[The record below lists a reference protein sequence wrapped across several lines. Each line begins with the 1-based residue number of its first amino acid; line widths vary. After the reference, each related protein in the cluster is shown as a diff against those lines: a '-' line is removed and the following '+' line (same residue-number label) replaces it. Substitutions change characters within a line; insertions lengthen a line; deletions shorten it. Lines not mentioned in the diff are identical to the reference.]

1 MVDAHAHANRALV
14 PKLLATMAAE
24 RVSAAFLVAGGVVS
38 PMELSHTIVT
48 EGPGRDVDADN
59 TELLDAIGGEPSLAA
74 FYFANPHRAAGEP
87 DLALIDRCAGIK
99 FAPGVHGIGHLDPRV
114 QSYVDAAAE
123 RGLPVYSHC
132 IGNGALSV
140 DQYARLARRNPEVA
154 FVLGH
159 AGRGN
164 FDLDAAR
171 EIRDTENVLF
181 ETSGGF
187 DFVIKD
193 AVETLGAER
202 VVFGS
207 EFPIQHPRVELTKL
221 CLAVAENDLPAVL
234 GGNIRRITS
243 TGKSTEK
250 STGTFSGKGGSA

>member
-1 MVDAHAHANRALV
+1 MSSDAWDGIEVVDAHAHANRALV
-14 PKLLATMAAE
+14 PRLLATMAAE
-24 RVSAAFLVAGGVVS
+24 NVSAAFLVAGGVVS

-59 TELLDAIGGEPSLAA
+59 AELLEAIEDESSLAA
-74 FYFANPHRAAGEP
+74 FCFVNPHRAAGEA
-87 DLALIDRCAGIK
+87 DQKLVEECAGIK

-114 QSYVDAAAE
+114 QSYVDLAAE

-140 DQYARLARRNPEVA
+140 ESYARLARRNPEVT
-154 FVLGH
+154 FILGH

-164 FDLDAAR
+164 FDLDAAQ
-171 EIRDTENVLF
+171 EIRDAENVLF

-187 DFVIKD
+187 DFVIKN

-221 CLAVAENDLPAVL
+221 ALAVAETDLPAVL
-234 GGNIRRITS
+234 GGNIRRVTR
-243 TGKSTEK
+243 TR
-250 STGTFSGKGGSA
+250 KGGST

>member
-1 MVDAHAHANRALV
+1 MSSEPWDGIDVVDAHAHANRALV
-14 PKLLATMAAE
+14 PRLLDTMTAE
-24 RVSAAFLVAGGVVS
+24 NVSAAFLVAGGVVS

-59 TELLDAIGGEPSLAA
+59 TDLLDAIRDEPSLAA
-74 FYFANPHRAAGEP
+74 FCFVNPHRAVGEA
-87 DLALIDRCAGIK
+87 DLRLIDECAGVK

-123 RGLPVYSHC
+123 RNLPVYSHC

-140 DQYARLARRNPEVA
+140 EQYAQLARRNPEVT
-154 FVLGH
+154 FILGH

-164 FDLDAAR
+164 FDLDAAQ
-171 EIRDTENVLF
+171 EIRAAENVLF

-187 DFVIKD
+187 DFVIKN

-221 CLAVAENDLPAVL
+221 CLAVAEADLQAVL
-234 GGNIRRITS
+234 GGNIRRA
-243 TGKSTEK
+243 
-250 STGTFSGKGGSA
+250 TGTYEKGGNT

>member
-1 MVDAHAHANRALV
+1 MSSDPWDGVDVVDAHAHANPALV
-14 PKLLATMAAE
+14 PRLLATMAAE
-24 RVSAAFLVAGGVVS
+24 RISSAFLVAGGVVS
-38 PMELSHTIVT
+38 PAELSHTILT

-59 TELLDAIGGEPSLAA
+59 SALLDAIRGEPSLAA
-74 FYFANPHRAAGEP
+74 FYFANPHRVAGEAD
-87 DLALIDRCAGIK
+87 DLLSAECAGIK

-114 QSYVDAAAE
+114 QSYVDIAAE

-132 IGNGALSV
+132 IGKGALSV
-140 DQYARLARRNPEVA
+140 EEYARLARRNPGVT
-154 FVLGH
+154 FILGH

-164 FDLDAAR
+164 FDLDAAQ
-171 EIRDTENVLF
+171 EIRDTRNVLF

-221 CLAVAENDLPAVL
+221 ALAVAEADLPAVL
-234 GGNIRRITS
+234 GGNIRRVT
-243 TGKSTEK
+243 TTR
-250 STGTFSGKGGSA
+250 KGGST